1 MKKKPKYRRQA
12 VKAFKKRASKREK
25 AALMP
30 AMPETLRKPE
40 GDLAMML
47 QQMRDAE
54 LAAQTQAE
62 RAVKIRAR
70 IVQFLRD
77 RRLAGNVPVA
87 DVAAT
92 IGRHVTSLVRIET
105 GVVKAKDTTLQKI
118 MAFHGFDW
126 IPTPKVFTSDP
137 NGPRHRTE

>member
-1 MKKKPKYRRQA
+1 MKKKPKYRRQPL
-12 VKAFKKRASKREK
+12 KAAKKRASKREK

-30 AMPETLRKPE
+30 PMPTELRRPE

-54 LAAQTQAE
+54 LEAQAQAE

-77 RRLAGNVPVA
+77 RRLAGNVPIA

-92 IGRHVTSLVRIET
+92 IGRNMTTLIRIET
-105 GVVKAKDTTLQKI
+105 GVVKPKDTTLAK
-118 MAFHGFDW
+118 MLAFHGFDW
-126 IPTPKVFTSDP
+126 IPTGKIFTSDP